1 MRLGPAKA
9 KLAEAEELEAVEK
22 VEHVIPPEFRGIGI
36 RIEDDLLVTPG
47 GNENLTS
54 AVPVDIDE
62 VEAVCRE
69 TTRLP

>member
-1 MRLGPAKA
+1 M
-9 KLAEAEELEAVEK
+9 EK
-22 VEHVIPPEFRGIGI
+22 VEYMIPSEFRGIGI